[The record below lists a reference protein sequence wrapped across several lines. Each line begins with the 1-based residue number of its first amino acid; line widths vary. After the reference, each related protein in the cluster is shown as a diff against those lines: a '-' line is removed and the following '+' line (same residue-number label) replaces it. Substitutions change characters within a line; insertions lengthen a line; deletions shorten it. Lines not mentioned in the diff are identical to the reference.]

1 MICPVV
7 TAESC
12 IVKALE
18 EMASKYQIN
27 FVFFYVKKPLTGKK
41 KSDLE
46 LCHLIC
52 WIRVGCFFKFICQ
65 LKLN

>member
-27 FVFFYVKKPLTGKK
+27 FVFFMLKTSHGKK
-41 KSDLE
+41 NQ
-46 LCHLIC
+46 I
-52 WIRVGCFFKFICQ
+52 WNYVI
-65 LKLN
+65 